1 LQEIAAKFRDSS
13 TPWLPVGEQ
22 SSIRYR
28 WTGNAV
34 RFCVRTLRSKAV
46 GSVKRWRDLE
56 VFQQKPADFLNAVEA
71 YLVQL
76 DRLSLQQR
84 EDLAVFKAAELVNA
98 LIQIKERQQ
107 ADDRVGPDL
116 AQTSFALVRSVIRSR
131 QIPLQGTGS
140 IDLSSPALRELID
153 EGCRLF
159 HIGKTKPQLYQQ
171 ALALS
176 AAQCLALNDQLED
189 ALQRYAQGCGFDL
202 PPSLLDDVRQSFIAR
217 YRCA

>member
-1 LQEIAAKFRDSS
+1 MLKPIE
-13 TPWLPVGEQ
+13 
-22 SSIRYR
+22 
-28 WTGNAV
+28 N
-34 RFCVRTLRSKAV
+34 
-46 GSVKRWRDLE
+46 WRDLE
-56 VFQQKPADFLNAVEA
+56 VFQQRPADFLNAVET

-76 DRLSLQQR
+76 ERLSLQQR

-131 QIPLQGTGS
+131 QIPLTGVGS

-189 ALQRYAQGCGFDL
+189 ALQRYAQGCGLDL
-202 PPSLLDDVRQSFIAR
+202 PPSLLDDVRQSFLAP
-217 YRCA
+217 YCCA

>member
-1 LQEIAAKFRDSS
+1 M
-13 TPWLPVGEQ
+13 GEQ

-56 VFQQKPADFLNAVEA
+56 VFQQKPADFLDAVET

-76 DRLSLQQR
+76 ERLSVQQR
-84 EDLAVFKAAELVNA
+84 QDLAVFKAAELVNA

-107 ADDRVGPDL
+107 AEDRVGPAL
-116 AQTSFALVRSVIRSR
+116 AQASFALVRAVIRSR
-131 QIPLQGTGS
+131 QIPLTGGGS
-140 IDLSSPALRELID
+140 IDLSSSALRELID

-176 AAQCLALNDQLED
+176 AAQCLALNEQLEA
-189 ALQRYAQGCGFDL
+189 ALQRYAQGCGLDL
-202 PPSLLDDVRQSFIAR
+202 QPSLLDDVRQSFLDP
-217 YRCA
+217 YCCA

>member
-1 LQEIAAKFRDSS
+1 MGKASCACGDKVFS
-13 TPWLPVGEQ
+13 
-22 SSIRYR
+22 
-28 WTGNAV
+28 NAV
-34 RFCVRTLRSKAV
+34 GF
-46 GSVKRWRDLE
+46 VKRWRDLDA
-56 VFQQKPADFLNAVEA
+56 FQQKPADFLDAVEA
-71 YLVQL
+71 YLAQL
-76 DRLSLQQR
+76 DRLSLHQR
-84 EDLAVFKAAELVNA
+84 QDLAVFKAAELVNA

-107 ADDRVGPDL
+107 ADDRVGPAL
-116 AQTSFALVRSVIRSR
+116 AQASFALVRSVIRSR

-140 IDLSSPALRELID
+140 IDLTSPALRELID

-217 YRCA
+217 YRCV

>member
-1 LQEIAAKFRDSS
+1 M
-13 TPWLPVGEQ
+13 GEQ

-34 RFCVRTLRSKAV
+34 CFCVRTLRSKAV

-56 VFQQKPADFLNAVEA
+56 VFQQKPADFLDAVET

-76 DRLSLQQR
+76 ERLSVQQR
-84 EDLAVFKAAELVNA
+84 QDLAVFKAAALVNA

-107 ADDRVGPDL
+107 AEDRVGPAL
-116 AQTSFALVRSVIRSR
+116 AQASFALVRAVIRSR
-131 QIPLQGTGS
+131 QIPLTGGGS
-140 IDLSSPALRELID
+140 IDLSSSALRELID

-176 AAQCLALNDQLED
+176 AAQCLALNDQLEA
-189 ALQRYAQGCGFDL
+189 ALQRYAQGCGLDL
-202 PPSLLDDVRQSFIAR
+202 PPSLLDDVRQSFLDP
-217 YRCA
+217 YCCA